1 MATARSIAPRFAAIA
16 VDLESLADG
25 RGVPNRRV
33 RFGTRQWR
41 LGSVLRGDF
50 TDSQHTKYYASP
62 ARCGGGKGKEK
73 VKEKEKVAKKENNKK
88 LKLLKRL
95 SEDLQMYASGK
106 EDGGMAIMEAQK
118 VLLAELEGLR
128 SAEME
133 RKRKSDEEKE
143 LERAIMKPKD
153 CCESESS
160 DSSSSSESSDSDC
173 EDEKVMMMKSQR
185 KKSDSAITQD
195 IGTIQPIGVLQ
206 EEREERNGDVFAT
219 FASTVGALSRK
230 IEVCVG
236 GKCKKQGAL
245 ELMDQ
250 FQRKVGREAT
260 VMTCKC
266 LGKCK
271 NAPNVRVSSS
281 CSADGFQ
288 ELDGIAEK
296 LLCIGVGLEDVD
308 AIVANLLGEGTGSPP
323 AMAAASV

>member
-1 MATARSIAPRFAAIA
+1 MATARSIAPRFAAATA

-41 LGSVLRGDF
+41 LGSVLRGGF

-62 ARCGGGKGKEK
+62 VRCGGGKGKEK
-73 VKEKEKVAKKENNKK
+73 VKEKEKDNKKK

-160 DSSSSSESSDSDC
+160 DSSSSESSDSDC

-185 KKSDSAITQD
+185 KKSNSAIIQD

-219 FASTVGALSRK
+219 FANTVGALSRK

-250 FQRKVGREAT
+250 FQRKVGGEAT
-260 VMTCKC
+260 VATCKC

-308 AIVANLLGEGTGSPP
+308 AIVANLLGEGTGCPP
-323 AMAAASV
+323 AMAGSV